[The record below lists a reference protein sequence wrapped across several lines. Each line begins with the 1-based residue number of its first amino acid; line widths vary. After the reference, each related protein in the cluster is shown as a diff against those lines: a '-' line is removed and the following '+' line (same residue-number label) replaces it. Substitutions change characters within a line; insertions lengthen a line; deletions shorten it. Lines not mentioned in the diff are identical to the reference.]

1 MIKIMA
7 GGLMNDRACLICGDK
22 TERGVAFCVN
32 HTPRFGDVVSF
43 GYMDGAR
50 TTLFV
55 GSIKLRRLL
64 HEWAA
69 GAKIAR
75 FWVGSDVLL
84 LKAFPP
90 GRGKRTV
97 IVHRILKKITE
108 PFIAAHWVNGE
119 RLMRELSGIL
129 PPQKMV
135 LQHWGGVHAKTYGK
149 FSHGG
154 INIAYYMP
162 REDVYARWVYGIDLI
177 EELQERYKNALHQAE
192 VNFILLDGKM
202 DMADI
207 FPYLDAY
214 IRPSRWDGWPRL
226 VQECKINDVPFYYSD
241 DGKPS
246 VEAMFKFITG
256 VVDAKKRI

>member
-1 MIKIMA
+1 
-7 GGLMNDRACLICGDK
+7 MNDGACLICGDK
-22 TERGVAFCVN
+22 TERDVVCCVN

-43 GYMDGAR
+43 YSAGKRVA
-50 TTLFV
+50 LFV
-55 GSIKLRRLL
+55 GRVTFKKLIY
-64 HEWAA
+64 EWAT
-69 GAKIAR
+69 GSMIAR

-97 IVHRILKKITE
+97 IAHRILKAITE
-108 PFIAAHWVNGE
+108 PFISSHWVNGD
-119 RLMRELSGIL
+119 RLMRELRGIL
-129 PPQKMV
+129 PAQKMA
-135 LQHWGGVHAKTYGK
+135 LRHWGGVHAKAYEK

-162 REDVYARWVYGIDLI
+162 REDVYSRWVYGIDLI
-177 EELQERYKNALHQAE
+177 EELQGHYKNALHQAE

-207 FPYLDAY
+207 FPYLDGY

-226 VQECKINDVPFYYSD
+226 VQECIINGVPFYYSD

-246 VEAMFKFITG
+246 VQAMFKFITG
-256 VVDAKKRI
+256 IVDEKKRF

>member
-1 MIKIMA
+1 
-7 GGLMNDRACLICGDK
+7 MNDGACLICGDK
-22 TERGVAFCVN
+22 TERGVAFCLI

-43 GYMDGAR
+43 YSAGKRMA
-50 TTLFV
+50 LFV
-55 GSIKLRRLL
+55 GSVNFKKLIY
-64 HEWAA
+64 EWVV

-84 LKAFPP
+84 LKSFPP
-90 GRGKRTV
+90 ARGKLTV
-97 IVHRILKKITE
+97 IVHRILKTITE
-108 PFIAAHWVNGE
+108 PFISAHWVNGN

-129 PPQKMV
+129 PSQKIE
-135 LQHWGGVHAKTYGK
+135 LQHWGGVHAKIYGK
-149 FSHGG
+149 ISHSG

-177 EELQERYKNALHQAE
+177 EELRDRYKNALHQAY

-202 DMADI
+202 DMTDI
-207 FPYLDAY
+207 FPYLDGY

-226 VQECKINDVPFYYSD
+226 VQECEINCVPFYYSD

-246 VEAMFKFITG
+246 VDAMFKFIAG
-256 VVDAKKRI
+256 IVDAKKRI